1 MVQNNGELTQTRLMW
16 PARVDAPGVEA
27 QNDLVNS
34 GAWHGL
40 RGIFH
45 DGTAKPAF

>member
-1 MVQNNGELTQTRLMW
+1 MVQNNGELTQTWLKQL
-16 PARVDAPGVEA
+16 ARVDGPGAGAE
-27 QNDLVNS
+27 NDLVNS

-45 DGTAKPAF
+45 NGTAEPAF